1 MKKLSQIINEAKKKL
16 DIQDDTINYISTEDL
31 IKYVEIA
38 NKFLSVDTKNIINWL
53 IEQYD
58 LADWAKCEVWVCD
71 TLPREYL
78 IIDHGEFIPTKI
90 SETTYE

>member
-1 MKKLSQIINEAKKKL
+1 M
-16 DIQDDTINYISTEDL
+16 
-31 IKYVEIA
+31 
-38 NKFLSVDTKNIINWL
+38 

-58 LADWAKCEVWVCD
+58 LADFAKCEIWVCD

-78 IIDHGEFIPTKI
+78 IIDKGEFIPIKI